1 MQGDSANSGYAGIRS
16 DEANRMLKNLKMD
29 LHVHTCLSPCGDLA
43 MLPRRIASRARQ
55 QGLDAI
61 AISDHNSAEN
71 VVAVR
76 KAAEQEGVAVIG
88 GIEVTS
94 EEEVHILALF
104 DDDEG
109 LFELQRVIYDNLPGV
124 NDEQAFGEQV
134 LADEHDEVTGIND
147 RLLIGATEL
156 SVDTIVDTIHSLG
169 GLAIAAHIDRER
181 FGIIGQ
187 LGFIPEGLALD
198 GVEVAAEKRAQEE
211 GSRVQGFKGSSPG
224 TLGPS
229 TPFPAITSS
238 DAHFIDDIGRSSTV
252 FLVEEAT
259 ASEIGK
265 ALRNEDGRSILACS

>member
-1 MQGDSANSGYAGIRS
+1 MPGGSANSGSAGIRS
-16 DEANRMLKNLKMD
+16 DEANRMLKKLKMD
-29 LHVHTCLSPCGDLA
+29 LHIHTCLSPCADLA
-43 MLPRRIASRARQ
+43 MLPGMIAGKARR

-61 AISDHNSAEN
+61 AVSDHNSAEN

-76 KAAEQEGVAVIG
+76 KAAEQEGVVVIG

-104 DDDEG
+104 DDDKG
-109 LFELQRVIYDNLPGV
+109 LFEFQRVIYDNLPGV

-147 RLLIGATEL
+147 RLLIGATTL
-156 SVDTIVDTIHSLG
+156 SVDAVVDTIHSLG

-198 GVEVAAEKRAQEE
+198 GVEVSAKKR
-211 GSRVQGFKGSSPG
+211 VPG
-224 TLGPS
+224 LEFSGPRPLGPPS
-229 TPFPAITSS
+229 SGFPAITSS
-238 DAHFIDDIGRSSTV
+238 DAHFMDDIGRSSTV

-259 ASEIGK
+259 VSEIGK
-265 ALRNEDGRSILACS
+265 ALRNEDGRSILARS

>member
-1 MQGDSANSGYAGIRS
+1 MQGDSANSESAGIRS
-16 DEANRMLKNLKMD
+16 DEANRMLKKLKMD
-29 LHVHTCLSPCGDLA
+29 LHIHTCLSPCADLV
-43 MLPRRIASRARQ
+43 MLPGRIAARARQ

-61 AISDHNSAEN
+61 GISDHNSAEN

-76 KAAEQEGVAVIG
+76 KAAEKEGVAVIG

-109 LFELQRVIYDNLPGV
+109 LFGLQQVIYDNLPGV
-124 NDEQAFGEQV
+124 NDEQVFGEQV

-147 RLLIGATEL
+147 RLLIGATTM
-156 SVDTIVDTIHSLG
+156 SVDKVVDTIHSLG
-169 GLAIAAHIDRER
+169 GIAIAAHIDRER

-187 LGFIPEGLALD
+187 LGFIPDGLALD
-198 GVEVAAEKRAQEE
+198 GVEVEAPE
-211 GSRVQGFKGSSPG
+211 RVQGIQGSRGPG
-224 TLGPS
+224 FDPS
-229 TPFPAITSS
+229 TSFPAITSS
-238 DAHFIDDIGRSSTV
+238 DAHFENDIGRSSTV

-265 ALRNEDGRSILACS
+265 ALRNEDGRSILAYS